1 MTTIP
6 DSKLKEL
13 LLADGLISEESFNT
27 IAQEAARLNNTI
39 AEILISRNII
49 TDDYYLGLIAKHLN
63 VSLAELDEKNIDTGA
78 LRLLPE
84 DIARQKRSIAFAR
97 NQDGSVAIAM
107 EDPSNLVDVEFLE
120 RYLKTRVVPY
130 LASSDDLNRGYSLY
144 SQTTVRGFKKIIED
158 NIKLSLAS
166 RARGEEAAQEVPIVA
181 IVDNILSYAMS
192 LQASDIHLEVF
203 DNFIIVR
210 YRIDGVL
217 HEILRIPKEVHAAIV
232 ARIKLMGELKI
243 DEHAKPQDGRFR
255 YKIGGDIVDIR
266 ISVMP
271 TFYGE
276 KVAMRLLKSTNHP
289 LSFKELGMLDDTA
302 HTLSENVN
310 KSFGMV
316 LVTGPTGSGK
326 TTTLYSV
333 LNLLNKPDVNI
344 VTIEDPIEYD
354 MGYVNQTQINPAA
367 GITFAAG
374 LRSFLRQDPNI
385 MMVGEI
391 RDPETAD
398 IAVQSALTGHLVL
411 STLHTNDATTA
422 VPRLLD
428 MNIPPFLAS
437 AVLNAVL
444 AQRLVR
450 KIHTDCIESFEAD
463 ETIWSAIRAQMDDLG
478 IDPSWV
484 KMPKRLYRGRG
495 CAACGYT
502 GHQGR
507 IGIFEIL
514 NVSDRVRAII
524 NKPDFSL
531 DELKKIAREEGMIS
545 MFEDGLRK
553 AERGMTTIE
562 EVLRVIRE

>member
-1 MTTIP
+1 MNIP

-13 LLADGLISEESFNT
+13 LLVDGLISEESFNT

-49 TDDYYLGLIAKHLN
+49 TNDYYLGLIAKHLN

-97 NQDGSVAIAM
+97 NQDGSIAIAM

-144 SQTTVRGFKKIIED
+144 SQTTVHGFKKIIED

-302 HTLSENVN
+302 HTLGENVN

-463 ETIWSAIRAQMDDLG
+463 EAIWSAIRAQMDDLG

-531 DELKKIAREEGMIS
+531 DELKKIAREEGMIT

>member
-1 MTTIP
+1 V
-6 DSKLKEL
+6 
-13 LLADGLISEESFNT
+13 AES
-27 IAQEAARLNNTI
+27 
-39 AEILISRNII
+39 LISRNII
-49 TDDYYLGLIAKHLN
+49 TGDYFLGIVARYLN
-63 VSLAELDEKNIDTGA
+63 VPLARLEEKSIQADVLN
-78 LRLLPE
+78 LLPE
-84 DIARQKRSIAFAR
+84 DIARQKRAIAFAR
-97 NQDGSVAIAM
+97 GQDGSVAVAM

-130 LASSDDLNRGYSLY
+130 LASNDDLNRGYSLY
-144 SQTTVRGFKKIIED
+144 GQTTVHSFKKIIED
-158 NIKLSLAS
+158 NIKLSLRS
-166 RARGEEAAQEVPIVA
+166 KTRGEEAAQDVPIVA

-192 LQASDIHLEVF
+192 LQASDIHLEIF
-203 DNFIIVR
+203 DTFIIVR

-217 HEILRIPKEVHAAIV
+217 HEILRIPKEVHAAII
-232 ARIKLMGELKI
+232 ARIKLLGDLKI
-243 DEHAKPQDGRFR
+243 DEHSKPQDGRFR
-255 YKIGGDIVDIR
+255 HKVGGDVVDIR

-276 KVAMRLLKSTNHP
+276 KVVMRLLRSTNHP

-302 HTLSENVN
+302 KTLNENVN

-333 LNLLNKPDVNI
+333 LNLLNKPDINI

-354 MGYVNQTQINPAA
+354 MSYVNQTQINPAA
-367 GITFAAG
+367 GITFATG
-374 LRSFLRQDPNI
+374 LRSFLRQDPNV

-391 RDPETAD
+391 RDPETAET
-398 IAVQSALTGHLVL
+398 AVQSALTGHLVL

-450 KIHTDCIESFEAD
+450 KIHTDCIESFEPD
-463 ETIWSAIRAQMDDLG
+463 EATLSAIKNQLKELG
-478 IDPSWV
+478 IDPDQV
-484 KMPKRLYRGRG
+484 KLPKRLYRGRG
-495 CAACGYT
+495 CAADGYT
-502 GHQGR
+502 GYQGR
-507 IGIFEIL
+507 IGIFEIF
-514 NVSDRVRAII
+514 NVSDRLRAII
-524 NKPDFSL
+524 NGQDFSL
-531 DELKKIAREEGMIS
+531 DKLKGVAREEGMIT

-553 AERGMTTIE
+553 AERGVTTIE
-562 EVLRVIRE
+562 EILRAVRE